1 MNRWMKHANS
11 VEKSRGGMEWNAMK
25 RMEANDSAYIPGVDC
40 STTFCTLSS
49 ISFRLLNAFAHKN
62 EREFCHTSL
71 FLNGEPELEK
81 L

>member
-1 MNRWMKHANS
+1 
-11 VEKSRGGMEWNAMK
+11 MEWNAMK